1 MDAFK
6 KRESSTDSSS
16 EYSNIFKSFGKR
28 RRDYISN
35 LNKLYK
41 DIYYEKVGDKIC
53 KNFLN
58 RDKFDWELYVLL
70 TLHQLDLE
78 ITPAIKNIEEHT
90 SISVIEYDSNNI
102 KSLREVFEN
111 SGYNFHYIIN
121 ELLAFIR
128 NIRNKKVIIG
138 NLHLDSI
145 YVNTDTM
152 KFYILDLSNTAFSN
166 LDDVDISLQSLYISF
181 HDANVKNKI
190 IKYFEKEMD
199 VYNKE
204 ALSKCKYTDNI
215 IDLYKLSN

>member
-1 MDAFK
+1 MDAFRK
-6 KRESSTDSSS
+6 SDTSSSSSSS

-28 RRDYISN
+28 RDYISN
-35 LNKLYK
+35 LNKLYR
-41 DIYYEKVGDKIC
+41 DIYYEKAGDKIS
-53 KNFLN
+53 KTFLN
-58 RDKFDWELYVLL
+58 RDKFDWELYILVI
-70 TLHQLDLE
+70 LHKLDLD
-78 ITPAIKNIEEHT
+78 ITPQIKNIEHHERV
-90 SISVIEYDSNNI
+90 SVIDYECNNI

-111 SGYNFHYIIN
+111 SGNFHYIIN

-152 KFYILDLSNTAFSN
+152 KFYILDLSNTTFSEQ
-166 LDDVDISLQSLYISF
+166 DDVDISLQSLYISF

-204 ALSKCKYTDNI
+204 ALSKSNYTDSI
-215 IDLYKLSN
+215 IELYNSSIN

>member
-1 MDAFK
+1 M
-6 KRESSTDSSS
+6 SSSSRDSSSS
-16 EYSNIFKSFGKR
+16 EYSNIFKSFGKK

-41 DIYYEKVGDKIC
+41 DIYYEKIGDKIC

-58 RDKFDWELYVLL
+58 RDKFDWELYILV

-78 ITPAIKNIEEHT
+78 ITPHIKNIEHHNT
-90 SISVIEYDSNNI
+90 ISIIEYECDNL

-145 YVNTDTM
+145 YVNLDTM
-152 KFYILDLSNTAFSN
+152 KFYILDLSNTTLSD

-181 HDANVKNKI
+181 HDANVKSKV

-204 ALSKCKYTDNI
+204 ALSKSNYTDTI
-215 IDLYKLSN
+215 IDLYKMSN